1 MSTYN
6 RNKKLCSQLNI
17 GNYRTHSLITKT
29 VKVMMDEQK
38 NLAAWECLDQ
48 ALFTSSHV
56 KAKDMEKG
64 STDWDN
70 VYPVSKEETDKMK
83 NLVDEAVR
91 KADDPSDSFFRE
103 RVSDLRE
110 IISYSYSKHRTWKW
124 SLIFGSIIAACIF
137 WYFGNQD
144 KEDAQKYAKDVTLV
158 ENWKKADTTIT
169 YDKLDASSEL
179 SYQLYERR
187 VQSANAYKLMKLH
200 DLKRNAESYR
210 EGMKTA
216 KHSADTAKLDKN
228 IESYKKRMAEC
239 EEKMEKYQDEFDEV
253 ADMDFDEIQ
262 KMALKDTQGLVD
274 DINDSAS
281 TKTGWMIYLII
292 LIPLYIIS
300 GYPRGYVISAHRRQH
315 GFMRTLQKIGFA
327 VASFFFGS
335 GLLMSLLPDS
345 IVEYHYTSGR
355 VETRNE
361 GNPVNIVIL
370 GIKFGLM
377 VAGVLIF
384 CFVSVLIMTIET
396 ISGLKRNFNW
406 AAMLN
411 KGKKAPV
418 AVAEA
423 PINARND

>member
-1 MSTYN
+1 
-6 RNKKLCSQLNI
+6 
-17 GNYRTHSLITKT
+17 
-29 VKVMMDEQK
+29 MMDEQK

-70 VYPVSKEETDKMK
+70 VCPVSKEETDKMK

-281 TKTGWMIYLII
+281 TKTGRMIYLII

-361 GNPVNIVIL
+361 GNPANIAIL

-377 VAGVLIF
+377 IAGVLIF

>member
-1 MSTYN
+1 MITFEEFL
-6 RNKKLCSQLNI
+6 K
-17 GNYRTHSLITKT
+17 NYFFKWTHSLITKT

-281 TKTGWMIYLII
+281 TKTGRMIYLII

>member
-1 MSTYN
+1 
-6 RNKKLCSQLNI
+6 
-17 GNYRTHSLITKT
+17 
-29 VKVMMDEQK
+29 MMDELK

-83 NLVDEAVR
+83 DLVDEAVR

>member
-1 MSTYN
+1 
-6 RNKKLCSQLNI
+6 
-17 GNYRTHSLITKT
+17 
-29 VKVMMDEQK
+29 MMDEQK

-48 ALFTSSHV
+48 ALFTSSHL

-253 ADMDFDEIQ
+253 ADMNFDEIQ

-377 VAGVLIF
+377 IAGVLIF

>member
-1 MSTYN
+1 MITFEEFL
-6 RNKKLCSQLNI
+6 KK
-17 GNYRTHSLITKT
+17 YFFKWTHSLITKT

-144 KEDAQKYAKDVTLV
+144 KEDALKYAKDVTLV

-253 ADMDFDEIQ
+253 ADMNFDEIQ

-377 VAGVLIF
+377 IAGVLIF

>member
-1 MSTYN
+1 
-6 RNKKLCSQLNI
+6 
-17 GNYRTHSLITKT
+17 
-29 VKVMMDEQK
+29 MMDEQK

-411 KGKKAPV
+411 KGKKVPV
-418 AVAEA
+418 AVAET

>member
-1 MSTYN
+1 
-6 RNKKLCSQLNI
+6 
-17 GNYRTHSLITKT
+17 
-29 VKVMMDEQK
+29 MMDEQK

-361 GNPVNIVIL
+361 GNPANIAIL

-377 VAGVLIF
+377 IAGVLIF

-396 ISGLKRNFNW
+396 ILGLKRNFNW

>member
-1 MSTYN
+1 
-6 RNKKLCSQLNI
+6 
-17 GNYRTHSLITKT
+17 
-29 VKVMMDEQK
+29 MMDELK

-83 NLVDEAVR
+83 ALVDEAVR

-281 TKTGWMIYLII
+281 TKTGWMIYQII

>member
-1 MSTYN
+1 
-6 RNKKLCSQLNI
+6 
-17 GNYRTHSLITKT
+17 
-29 VKVMMDEQK
+29 MMDELK

-83 NLVDEAVR
+83 ALVDEAVR

-253 ADMDFDEIQ
+253 ADMNFDEIQ

-300 GYPRGYVISAHRRQH
+300 GYPRGYMISAHRRQH

-361 GNPVNIVIL
+361 GNPANIAIL

-377 VAGVLIF
+377 IAGVLIF

-411 KGKKAPV
+411 KGKKVPV

>member
-1 MSTYN
+1 
-6 RNKKLCSQLNI
+6 
-17 GNYRTHSLITKT
+17 
-29 VKVMMDEQK
+29 MMDEQK

-83 NLVDEAVR
+83 ALVDEAVR

-169 YDKLDASSEL
+169 YDKLNASSEL

-187 VQSANAYKLMKLH
+187 IQSANAYKLMKLH

-253 ADMDFDEIQ
+253 ADMNFDEIQ

-300 GYPRGYVISAHRRQH
+300 GYPQGYVISAHRRQH

-361 GNPVNIVIL
+361 TNPANFVIL

>member
-1 MSTYN
+1 
-6 RNKKLCSQLNI
+6 
-17 GNYRTHSLITKT
+17 
-29 VKVMMDEQK
+29 MMDEQK

-70 VYPVSKEETDKMK
+70 VCPVSKEETDKMK
-83 NLVDEAVR
+83 ALVDEAVR

-103 RVSDLRE
+103 RVADLRE

-216 KHSADTAKLDKN
+216 KLDKN

-239 EEKMEKYQDEFDEV
+239 EEKMEKYLDEFDEV
-253 ADMDFDEIQ
+253 ADMNFDEIQ

-300 GYPRGYVISAHRRQH
+300 GYPRGYMISAHRRQH

-377 VAGVLIF
+377 IAGVLIF

>member
-1 MSTYN
+1 
-6 RNKKLCSQLNI
+6 
-17 GNYRTHSLITKT
+17 
-29 VKVMMDEQK
+29 MMDEQK

-83 NLVDEAVR
+83 DLVDEAVR

-228 IESYKKRMAEC
+228 IENYKKRIAEC

-361 GNPVNIVIL
+361 GNPANIAIL

-377 VAGVLIF
+377 IAGVLIF

>member
-1 MSTYN
+1 
-6 RNKKLCSQLNI
+6 
-17 GNYRTHSLITKT
+17 
-29 VKVMMDEQK
+29 MMDEQK

-83 NLVDEAVR
+83 DLVDEAVR

-253 ADMDFDEIQ
+253 ADMNFDEIQ

-377 VAGVLIF
+377 IAGVLIF

-423 PINARND
+423 PINVRND

>member
-1 MSTYN
+1 
-6 RNKKLCSQLNI
+6 
-17 GNYRTHSLITKT
+17 
-29 VKVMMDEQK
+29 MMDEQK

-144 KEDAQKYAKDVTLV
+144 KEDAQKYAKDVILV

-281 TKTGWMIYLII
+281 TKTGRMIYLII

-300 GYPRGYVISAHRRQH
+300 GYPRGYMISAHRRQH

-361 GNPVNIVIL
+361 GNPANIAIL

-377 VAGVLIF
+377 IAGVLIF

>member
-1 MSTYN
+1 
-6 RNKKLCSQLNI
+6 
-17 GNYRTHSLITKT
+17 
-29 VKVMMDEQK
+29 MMDEQK

-83 NLVDEAVR
+83 ALVDEAVR

-169 YDKLDASSEL
+169 YDKLNASSEL

-406 AAMLN
+406 AAILN

>member
-1 MSTYN
+1 
-6 RNKKLCSQLNI
+6 
-17 GNYRTHSLITKT
+17 
-29 VKVMMDEQK
+29 MMDEQK

-169 YDKLDASSEL
+169 YDKLDASSKL

-411 KGKKAPV
+411 KGKKVPV

>member
-1 MSTYN
+1 
-6 RNKKLCSQLNI
+6 
-17 GNYRTHSLITKT
+17 
-29 VKVMMDEQK
+29 MMDEQK

-83 NLVDEAVR
+83 ALVDEAVR

-253 ADMDFDEIQ
+253 ADMNFDEIQ

-361 GNPVNIVIL
+361 TNPANFVIL

-406 AAMLN
+406 AAMLK

>member
-1 MSTYN
+1 
-6 RNKKLCSQLNI
+6 
-17 GNYRTHSLITKT
+17 
-29 VKVMMDEQK
+29 MMDEQK

-83 NLVDEAVR
+83 DLVDEAVR

-281 TKTGWMIYLII
+281 TKTGWMICLII

-377 VAGVLIF
+377 IAGVLIF

>member
-1 MSTYN
+1 
-6 RNKKLCSQLNI
+6 
-17 GNYRTHSLITKT
+17 
-29 VKVMMDEQK
+29 MMDEQK

-137 WYFGNQD
+137 WYFSNQD
-144 KEDAQKYAKDVTLV
+144 KESAQKYAKDVALV

-377 VAGVLIF
+377 IAGVLIF

>member
-1 MSTYN
+1 
-6 RNKKLCSQLNI
+6 
-17 GNYRTHSLITKT
+17 
-29 VKVMMDEQK
+29 MMDEQK

-83 NLVDEAVR
+83 DLVDEAVR

-300 GYPRGYVISAHRRQH
+300 GYPRGYMISAHRRQH

-361 GNPVNIVIL
+361 GNPANIAIL

-377 VAGVLIF
+377 IAGVLIF

>member
-1 MSTYN
+1 
-6 RNKKLCSQLNI
+6 
-17 GNYRTHSLITKT
+17 
-29 VKVMMDEQK
+29 MMDEQK

-253 ADMDFDEIQ
+253 ADMNFDEIQ

-377 VAGVLIF
+377 IAGVLIF

-423 PINARND
+423 PMNARND

>member
-1 MSTYN
+1 
-6 RNKKLCSQLNI
+6 
-17 GNYRTHSLITKT
+17 
-29 VKVMMDEQK
+29 MDEQK

-83 NLVDEAVR
+83 DLVDEAVR

-253 ADMDFDEIQ
+253 ADMNFDEIQ

>member
-1 MSTYN
+1 
-6 RNKKLCSQLNI
+6 
-17 GNYRTHSLITKT
+17 
-29 VKVMMDEQK
+29 MMDEQK

-83 NLVDEAVR
+83 ALVDEAVR

-253 ADMDFDEIQ
+253 ADMNFDEIQ

-377 VAGVLIF
+377 IAGVLIF

-411 KGKKAPV
+411 KGKKVPV

-423 PINARND
+423 PINASND

>member
-1 MSTYN
+1 
-6 RNKKLCSQLNI
+6 
-17 GNYRTHSLITKT
+17 
-29 VKVMMDEQK
+29 MMDEQK

-83 NLVDEAVR
+83 DLVDEAVR

-144 KEDAQKYAKDVTLV
+144 KEDAQKYAKDVILV

-281 TKTGWMIYLII
+281 TKTGRMIYLII

-361 GNPVNIVIL
+361 GNPANIAIL

-377 VAGVLIF
+377 IAGVLIF

>member
-1 MSTYN
+1 
-6 RNKKLCSQLNI
+6 
-17 GNYRTHSLITKT
+17 
-29 VKVMMDEQK
+29 MMDEQK

-48 ALFTSSHV
+48 ALFTSSHL

-239 EEKMEKYQDEFDEV
+239 EEKKEKYQDEFDEV

-300 GYPRGYVISAHRRQH
+300 GYPRGYVISAHRHQH

-411 KGKKAPV
+411 KGKKVPV

>member
-1 MSTYN
+1 
-6 RNKKLCSQLNI
+6 
-17 GNYRTHSLITKT
+17 
-29 VKVMMDEQK
+29 MMDEQK

-70 VYPVSKEETDKMK
+70 VCPVSKEETDKMK
-83 NLVDEAVR
+83 DLVDEAVR

-377 VAGVLIF
+377 IAGVLIF

>member
-1 MSTYN
+1 
-6 RNKKLCSQLNI
+6 
-17 GNYRTHSLITKT
+17 
-29 VKVMMDEQK
+29 MMDELK

-83 NLVDEAVR
+83 ALVDEAVR

-377 VAGVLIF
+377 IAGVLIF

-406 AAMLN
+406 AVMLN

>member
-1 MSTYN
+1 
-6 RNKKLCSQLNI
+6 
-17 GNYRTHSLITKT
+17 
-29 VKVMMDEQK
+29 MMDEQK

-83 NLVDEAVR
+83 DLVDEAVR

-377 VAGVLIF
+377 IAGVLIF

-396 ISGLKRNFNW
+396 ILGLKRNFNW

>member
-1 MSTYN
+1 
-6 RNKKLCSQLNI
+6 
-17 GNYRTHSLITKT
+17 
-29 VKVMMDEQK
+29 MMDEQK

-83 NLVDEAVR
+83 DLVDEAVR

-216 KHSADTAKLDKN
+216 KLSADTAKLDKN

-253 ADMDFDEIQ
+253 ADMNFDEIQ

-300 GYPRGYVISAHRRQH
+300 GYPQGYVISAHRRQH

-377 VAGVLIF
+377 IAGVLIF

>member
-1 MSTYN
+1 
-6 RNKKLCSQLNI
+6 
-17 GNYRTHSLITKT
+17 
-29 VKVMMDEQK
+29 MMDEQK

-48 ALFTSSHV
+48 ALFTSSHI

-253 ADMDFDEIQ
+253 ADMNFDEIQ

>member
-1 MSTYN
+1 
-6 RNKKLCSQLNI
+6 
-17 GNYRTHSLITKT
+17 
-29 VKVMMDEQK
+29 MMDEQK
-38 NLAAWECLDQ
+38 NLAAWECLEQ

-83 NLVDEAVR
+83 DLVDEAVR

-370 GIKFGLM
+370 GIKFGLV

>member
-1 MSTYN
+1 
-6 RNKKLCSQLNI
+6 
-17 GNYRTHSLITKT
+17 
-29 VKVMMDEQK
+29 MMDEQK

-210 EGMKTA
+210 EGMKMA

-377 VAGVLIF
+377 IAGVLIF

-423 PINARND
+423 PINTRND

>member
-1 MSTYN
+1 
-6 RNKKLCSQLNI
+6 
-17 GNYRTHSLITKT
+17 
-29 VKVMMDEQK
+29 MMDEQK

-48 ALFTSSHV
+48 ALFTSSHL

>member
-1 MSTYN
+1 
-6 RNKKLCSQLNI
+6 
-17 GNYRTHSLITKT
+17 
-29 VKVMMDEQK
+29 MMDEQK

-83 NLVDEAVR
+83 DLVDEAVR

-253 ADMDFDEIQ
+253 ADMNFDEIQ

-423 PINARND
+423 PINTRND

>member
-1 MSTYN
+1 MITFEEFL
-6 RNKKLCSQLNI
+6 K
-17 GNYRTHSLITKT
+17 NYFFKWTHSLITKT

-187 VQSANAYKLMKLH
+187 IQSANAYKLMKLH

>member
-1 MSTYN
+1 
-6 RNKKLCSQLNI
+6 
-17 GNYRTHSLITKT
+17 
-29 VKVMMDEQK
+29 MMDEQK

-83 NLVDEAVR
+83 ALVDEAVR

-103 RVSDLRE
+103 RVSDLCE

-253 ADMDFDEIQ
+253 ADMNFDEIQ

-377 VAGVLIF
+377 IAGVLIF

>member
-1 MSTYN
+1 
-6 RNKKLCSQLNI
+6 
-17 GNYRTHSLITKT
+17 
-29 VKVMMDEQK
+29 MMDEQK

-361 GNPVNIVIL
+361 GNPVYIVIL

-377 VAGVLIF
+377 IAGVLIF

-411 KGKKAPV
+411 KGKKVPV

>member
-1 MSTYN
+1 
-6 RNKKLCSQLNI
+6 
-17 GNYRTHSLITKT
+17 
-29 VKVMMDEQK
+29 MMDEQK

-262 KMALKDTQGLVD
+262 KMALKDAQGLVD

-377 VAGVLIF
+377 IAGVLIF

-406 AAMLN
+406 AVMLN
-411 KGKKAPV
+411 KGKKVPV

>member
-1 MSTYN
+1 
-6 RNKKLCSQLNI
+6 
-17 GNYRTHSLITKT
+17 
-29 VKVMMDEQK
+29 MMDEQK

-253 ADMDFDEIQ
+253 ADMNFDEIQ

-377 VAGVLIF
+377 IAGVLIF

-423 PINARND
+423 PINASND